1 MKHTLTVDPLKI
13 IQNFLC
19 LFIRFFSLF
28 LSFTKLMM
36 FLPEFSWYYSWFD
49 ILFLLNMYLD
59 DMHHFGKNSL
69 SLSLPLLS
77 PLTILDFIYRHAT
90 SLQYFI
96 WAMCFFFAIFIIS
109 SLFAS
114 VWIFS
119 FYFSF
124 SSAVLSRSV
133 SNIGKSIDFWVELY
147 FYLYD
152 FPLFLFTIFYF
163 SAEISSTLINSM
175 NTLTIMY

>member
-1 MKHTLTVDPLKI
+1 MPVYKIFFFVFVFYQTYDVLTWI
-13 IQNFLC
+13 FL
-19 LFIRFFSLF
+19 
-28 LSFTKLMM
+28 
-36 FLPEFSWYYSWFD
+36 
-49 ILFLLNMYLD
+49 ILFLIWYLVLIE
-59 DMHHFGKNSL
+59 HVPRWHASFWKKFTVTVFAPSL
-69 SLSLPLLS
+69 S
-77 PLTILDFIYRHAT
+77 LTILDFIYRHAT

-96 WAMCFFFAIFIIS
+96 WAMCFFFAMFIIS

-163 SAEISSTLINSM
+163 SAEISSTLINSI
-175 NTLTIMY
+175 TILTIMY

>member
-1 MKHTLTVDPLKI
+1 MPVYKI
-13 IQNFLC
+13 FFLCFCLLPNLWCSYLNFLDVIPDLISC
-19 LFIRFFSLF
+19 SYWTCTSMTCI
-28 LSFTKLMM
+28 
-36 FLPEFSWYYSWFD
+36 
-49 ILFLLNMYLD
+49 ILE
-59 DMHHFGKNSL
+59 KNSL